1 MQNKG
6 LIRFFAILFA
16 IVCVYQL
23 SFTYV
28 ANKVKKDALAF
39 SGGDRQKEV
48 AYLDSIRKEKVY
60 LGHTYE
66 EVEAKQ
72 INKGL
77 DLEGGINVTLQI
89 SVKDIINGLANNS
102 QNPVFVKALS
112 ETDKTRKA
120 QESYL
125 DAFFRAFDQA
135 NKEAGSTVKLASPD
149 IFANRN
155 FDDTEININ
164 TSDADVK
171 KILAKKVDESVESAY
186 QILRER

>member
-39 SGGDRQKEV
+39 SEGDRQKEV

-60 LGHTYE
+60 LGNTYE

-77 DLEGGINVTLQI
+77 DL
-89 SVKDIINGLANNS
+89 
-102 QNPVFVKALS
+102 
-112 ETDKTRKA
+112 
-120 QESYL
+120 
-125 DAFFRAFDQA
+125 
-135 NKEAGSTVKLASPD
+135 
-149 IFANRN
+149 
-155 FDDTEININ
+155 
-164 TSDADVK
+164 
-171 KILAKKVDESVESAY
+171 
-186 QILRER
+186 